1 MLQSC
6 PKRRIR
12 VATRQCP
19 CVTSLAMSKQD
30 LFQQVKTEQVSS
42 EKELEWIKKEL
53 QERTIRFGKTHCGK
67 KFHTLAHSEPQY
79 CTWFT
84 FRWGESTKE
93 EHREFLHFLNMYR
106 AHGEVDGDSSP
117 QRKTRAK
124 AKASSKKHLA
134 PLPDSGKPPSTDR
147 RREPERVRIV
157 RSSNG
162 LSSICPNGSN
172 GESHEPSRAEHA
184 RPHEQH

>member
-12 VATRQCP
+12 IATRQCP

-106 AHGEVDGDSSP
+106 AHGEVDGDSSS
-117 QRKTRAK
+117 QRKTRA
-124 AKASSKKHLA
+124 L
-134 PLPDSGKPPSTDR
+134 SG
-147 RREPERVRIV
+147 
-157 RSSNG
+157 NG
-162 LSSICPNGSN
+162 LAQSQSFKQEASGTFTGQWQAPIHRS
-172 GESHEPSRAEHA
+172 EKRARASQNSPKFKWPFINLSEWIKW
-184 RPHEQH
+184 